1 MMFKNLE
8 EGSVIWL
15 TGLPGSGKTTI
26 ARGLEKYFKD
36 NEYRIEVLDGDFVRK
51 NLSPDLGFTKEER
64 DQHNKRVIFLSNLL
78 ARNGV
83 IVIVSLI
90 SPYRKVRDFA
100 RSELNKFF
108 EVFVKCSIEKCIE
121 RDPKGLYKKAL
132 NGEIKDMTGIQHP
145 YEEPLNP
152 EVIVDTEREKTN
164 ESILKIISRVE
175 ELGYLI

>member
-1 MMFKNLE
+1 MFKNLK
-8 EGSVIWL
+8 EGFVIWL

-26 ARGLEKYFKD
+26 AKGLEKYFKD
-36 NEYRIEVLDGDFVRK
+36 NNYRIEVLDGDFVRK
-51 NLSPDLGFTKEER
+51 NLSPDLGFSKEER

-90 SPYRKVRDFA
+90 SPYRKIRDYA
-100 RSELNKFF
+100 RSRLNKFV

-152 EVIVDTEREKTN
+152 EVVDDTEKETTK
-164 ESILKIISRVE
+164 ESISKILLKAK
-175 ELGYLI
+175 ELGYLC